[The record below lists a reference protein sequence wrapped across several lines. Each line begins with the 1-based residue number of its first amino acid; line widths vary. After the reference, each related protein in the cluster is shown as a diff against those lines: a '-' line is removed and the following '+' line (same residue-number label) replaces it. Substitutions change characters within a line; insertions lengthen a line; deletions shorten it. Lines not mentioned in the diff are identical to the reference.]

1 MEWPQAVPGEV
12 QVGYWEIFLLWKGGD
27 AVAQAAMGMWHR
39 GMWSV
44 GMVEWAGVG
53 LGDLSGLSQ
62 P

>member
-1 MEWPQAVPGEV
+1 VPGEV
-12 QVGYWEIFLLWKGGD
+12 QVVYWEIVLLWKGGD